1 MLADVFEDFSN
12 KCLEIYKLDPIYFV
26 PAPGLAWQPCLKKT
40 GVNLELKK
48 NYDMRLMIEK
58 GIKGGIGQQHIHMLK
73 QVINIWKI
81 MLNTMNHQM
90 GKTKKSYQN
99 LMKTS

>member
-1 MLADVFEDFSN
+1 MFEIKNLGEYHDFYVQGDRLLLADVFENFSN
-12 KCLEIYKLDPIYFV
+12 KCLEIYKLDPIYFL

-58 GIKGGIGQQHIHMLK
+58 GIRGGI
-73 QVINIWKI
+73 
-81 MLNTMNHQM
+81 
-90 GKTKKSYQN
+90 
-99 LMKTS
+99 